1 MELKFKNFMVNDIK
15 FGDKNLYQSSD
26 GILTI
31 NKDEV
36 IKFLLESDEH
46 LTDVKLEIVKPGEN
60 VRIVPVKD
68 AVEPR
73 YRVGSE
79 NYFSGVTGKVEN
91 CGNGVTHALKGMSIL
106 GVGGTWGSFGD
117 GVIDMGGEGAKYT
130 YFSKLI
136 NLCVVAETDEE
147 FERHEQQKKNT
158 AIRMAI
164 LRLSEYLGKLT
175 KDLDSDDIE
184 TYTLKPRKE
193 YNKDLPNVVLVTQ
206 SQSQLE
212 EPGYNALIYGWD
224 MNNFVPTI
232 IHPNEMLDG
241 AFISGSFMPCS
252 SKWSTYDT
260 MNAPIIKELFAR
272 DGVDLNFVGMIASN
286 LNVSLEQKERSAMFV
301 ANLAKSLEADGAIVA
316 EEGYGNPD
324 ADFIGCIDALEDVGV
339 GTVGLTNECTGR
351 DGLSQPLVTLSEQAN
366 AIVSC
371 GNVSQL
377 LRIPPCEKVIGCLE
391 ALSRDGLS
399 GGWADDDILGPSVK
413 EDGSIILENNSMF
426 CGDQVLGWSRKKVNE
441 F

>member
-1 MELKFKNFMVNDIK
+1 MKLQFKNFKVDNLV
-15 FGDKNLYQSSD
+15 FGEADCYKN
-26 GILTI
+26 GVLTI
-31 NKDEV
+31 NKEAA

-46 LTDVKLEIVKPGEN
+46 LTDVKLEIVKPGED

-79 NYFSGVTGKVEN
+79 NYFPGVTSEDLS
-91 CGNGVTHALKGMSIL
+91 CGDGVVHALKGMSIL

-147 FERHEQQKKNT
+147 EERHEQQKKNT

-164 LRLSEYLGKLT
+164 LRLAEYVGKIT
-175 KDLDSDDIE
+175 KDLDSSDTNVYE
-184 TYTLKPRKE
+184 LKSKSE
-193 YNKDLPNVVLVTQ
+193 HKKDLPNIVLVTQ

-212 EPGYNALIYGWD
+212 EAGYNALLYGWD
-224 MNNFVPTI
+224 MNNFIPTI
-232 IHPNEMLDG
+232 ISPTAMLDG

-252 SKWSTYDT
+252 SKWSTYDS
-260 MNAPIIKELFAR
+260 MNAPIVKELFER
-272 DGVDLNFVGMIASN
+272 DGVDINFLGMIASN
-286 LNVSLEQKERSAMFV
+286 LNVSLKQKERSALFV
-301 ANLAKSLEADGAIVA
+301 ANIAKQLGADGAIVA

-324 ADFIGCIDALEDVGV
+324 ADFIGCIDALEDVGID
-339 GTVGLTNECTGR
+339 TVGLTNECTGR
-351 DGLSQPLVTLSEQAN
+351 DGLSQPLVTLSEKAN

-371 GNVSQL
+371 GNVSEL
-377 LRIPPCEKVIGCLE
+377 IKLPPCAKVVGNLE
-391 ALSRDGLS
+391 ALARDGLS
-399 GGWADDDILGPSVK
+399 GGWADDDILGSSVK

-426 CGDQVLGWSRKKVNE
+426 CGDQVLGWSRKTMNE